1 MKTVLRSLLRYRSIT
16 SATLLVSNLLIAA
29 LITAEAQTAR
39 YPERPVQIILDAAV
53 GASPDV
59 GLRLVADGLS
69 QLWGQQV
76 VAVNRPG
83 GGGSIAARS
92 VATAEP
98 DGYTLYQAVMS
109 SFVALHSVPPVIPI
123 NVPRDFVPVGFV
135 TEIPMFIAASSTLS
149 VSSLPELI
157 ALAKKNPGK
166 VSSAVTGVGRLTHLT
181 GVLLENET
189 GIKLLSVPYKGGP
202 AQAFADVTSGRVGL
216 VVDGYSSLAGAVSSG
231 SLKILAVALDKRL
244 PDFPNVPTVAE
255 TIPGFRATGWAVLL
269 APAGTPEPIVRK
281 ISEDLAK
288 VSAQPELQQ
297 RLVKLGARINPMTPE
312 ETAAFIAQQQKT
324 WEPVLQ
330 AIRAQETS
338 KP

>member
-1 MKTVLRSLLRYRSIT
+1 VKTVLRSSLRYGSIAAT
-16 SATLLVSNLLIAA
+16 TLLASMLLATAVIE
-29 LITAEAQTAR
+29 AEAQTDR
-39 YPERPVQIILDAAV
+39 YPDRPVQIVLDAAV

-69 QLWGQQV
+69 QIWGQQV

-83 GGGSIAARS
+83 GGGSLAARS
-92 VATAEP
+92 VAAAEP

-109 SFVALHSVPPVIPI
+109 SFVALNAVPPVIPI
-123 NVPRDFVPVGFV
+123 NVPKDFIPVGFV
-135 TEIPMFIAASSTLS
+135 TEIPMFIAASSTLG

-231 SLKILAVALDKRL
+231 SLKILAVALDERL
-244 PDFPNVPTVAE
+244 PDFPDVPTVAE

-269 APAGTPEPIVRK
+269 APPGTPEAIVRK
-281 ISEDLAK
+281 ISEGLAK
-288 VSAQPELQQ
+288 VSSQPELQQ
-297 RLVKLGARINPMTPE
+297 RLAKLGAKTNPLTPA
-312 ETAAFIAQQQKT
+312 ETTAFITQQQKT
-324 WEPVLQ
+324 WEPVLK
-330 AIRAQETS
+330 AIRAEETT

>member
-1 MKTVLRSLLRYRSIT
+1 MKMALHSSLRAL
-16 SATLLVSNLLIAA
+16 SASTLLASIFVTAVVA
-29 LITAEAQTAR
+29 QAEAQTDR
-39 YPERPVQIILDAAV
+39 YPNRPVQIVLDAAV

-59 GLRLVADGLS
+59 GLRLIADGLS
-69 QLWGQQV
+69 QMWGQQV

-83 GGGSIAARS
+83 GGGSLAARA
-92 VATAEP
+92 VATADP

-109 SFVALHSVPPVIPI
+109 SFVALNAVPPVIPI
-123 NVPRDFVPVGFV
+123 NVPKDFIPVGFV
-135 TEIPMFIAASSTLS
+135 TEIPMFIAASSRLGI
-149 VSSLPELI
+149 SSLPELI

-181 GVLLENET
+181 GVLMESET

-202 AQAFADVTSGRVGL
+202 AQAFADVTSGRVDL

-244 PDFPNVPTVAE
+244 PDFPDVPTVAE

-269 APAGTPEPIVRK
+269 APPGTPEPIVRK

-288 VSAQPELQQ
+288 VSSQSDLQQ
-297 RLVKLGARINPMTPE
+297 RLMKLGAKTNPSTPE
-312 ETAAFIAQQQKT
+312 ETAEFIRQQQKI

-330 AIRAQETS
+330 AIRAEDTT